1 MKITFITVGS
11 PNLSFAKDGIAEY
24 TKRISRFCD
33 FELVHIKEDKKTLE
47 KILKLCEKKFVILFD
62 EKGKHFSSQKLS
74 IFLDKRKMAGQDICF
89 LIGGPDGHVSEIRK
103 RGDFLFSLSDL
114 TLPHDL
120 AMMFGVETIYRS
132 LSILE
137 NHPYHRE

>member
-1 MKITFITVGS
+1 MKITFITLGS
-11 PNLSFAKDGIAEY
+11 PNLSFAKEGITEY

-33 FELVHIKEDKKTLE
+33 FSLVHIKEDKRALD
-47 KILKLCEKKFVILFD
+47 KILKISEKKFVILFD
-62 EKGKHFSSQKLS
+62 EKGKQFSSQAFSL
-74 IFLDKRKMAGQDICF
+74 FLDKRKMAGQDICF
-89 LIGGPDGHVSEIRK
+89 IIGGPEGHVSEIRE
-103 RGDFLFSLSDL
+103 RGNFFLSLSCL

-120 AMMFGVETIYRS
+120 AMMFGIEAIYRS